1 MSSPC
6 LFGAKCV
13 NLRND
18 YHCECPPKLSGK
30 RCHYGRFCNPNP
42 CQNGG
47 LCEEGANGPICKCR
61 GFTGTYCTIDIN
73 ECLNN
78 NPCQNSGTCINSN
91 GGFHCICPPGVSGI
105 YCSEVMNKPAAG
117 VTKDFALK
125 LEEMVGIILGSL
137 FMIVFI
143 VMVYVGCRRFNH
155 VVKNNRGSNSN
166 GYHIQNEL
174 DKDSMAMQRF
184 RNSDYN
190 NREQKLNNL
199 ELAAQ
204 DSRPLIPSARPM
216 SSFMQNQH
224 ETAFSYA
231 ETVRSYGSAADELET
246 ATLPRLPHDYIQNI
260 QKPMAAVAPS
270 VCCHPNDHDQ
280 VPDVMILPM
289 QDRRNLMD
297 NYFFPNKP
305 GGKRSP
311 PRPTSFRPP
320 SRLRAAIPPS
330 VTDSPGLKGATSL
343 SSLPTSNIEDTQKYY
358 WDSFDLNGTEEPE
371 QHPRLIP
378 EVNAG
383 AEIVDNS
390 SFVSSESNENNLL
403 LMNPTKAASRVVD
416 PSRDIDTLAEDET
429 TVCLINNNN
438 NDDVISTAGT
448 EDEPQ
453 LGAVYPQAATS
464 NSLEQLLSLNEDIN
478 FADDD
483 DDDDGPEAQNSYDY
497 HLHLNNYLPQH
508 NISEASETDEQ
519 TPMLGRRENQYT
531 YQGLSAT
538 TSPNSNFPR
547 FPPSPIRMMRA
558 EADSIPDQNRFITT
572 LPEDPFRQKPVAL
585 APPTTLRLPNYN
597 NLSVMPLTSNDIMAP
612 STQSEVD
619 NLCELEDSDCETPTV
634 EMKAVSNLP
643 RVTQV

>member
-1 MSSPC
+1 M
-6 LFGAKCV
+6 
-13 NLRND
+13 
-18 YHCECPPKLSGK
+18 
-30 RCHYGRFCNPNP
+30 
-42 CQNGG
+42 
-47 LCEEGANGPICKCR
+47 
-61 GFTGTYCTIDIN
+61 
-73 ECLNN
+73 NN

-105 YCSEVMNKPAAG
+105 YCSDVMSKTSG
-117 VTKDFALK
+117 VSKDFALK
-125 LEEMVGIILGSL
+125 LEEMIGIILGSL

-143 VMVYVGCRRFNH
+143 VIIYVGCKRFKT
-155 VVKNNRGSNSN
+155 VVKNGRNSN
-166 GYHIQNEL
+166 GGTYHIQNDF
-174 DKDSMAMQRF
+174 DKDTMAMQRI

-204 DSRPLIPSARPM
+204 DSRPLIPATRPM
-216 SSFMQNQH
+216 SSFMHNQH
-224 ETAFSYA
+224 ETAFNYA

-270 VCCHPNDHDQ
+270 VCCHPSDQ
-280 VPDVMILPM
+280 IQDGGVMLLPHHSQL

-297 NYFFPNKP
+297 SYFFPTKP

-320 SRLRAAIPPS
+320 SRVRANVPAS
-330 VTDSPGLKGATSL
+330 ATDSPGLKGATSL

-371 QHPRLIP
+371 EQHPSLIP

-383 AEIVDNS
+383 TEIVDNS

-403 LMNPTKAASRVVD
+403 LMNPTKSAASRLVD
-416 PSRDIDTLAEDET
+416 PTRDIDTLPEDET
-429 TVCLINNNN
+429 TVCLISNNNG
-438 NDDVISTAGT
+438 DDVISTAGT

-483 DDDDGPEAQNSYDY
+483 DDEGHEAQNSYDY

-519 TPMLGRRENQYT
+519 TPMLGRKDNQYT

-538 TSPNSNFPR
+538 TSPNSNFNR
-547 FPPSPIRMMRA
+547 CPPSPIRIMKPD
-558 EADSIPDQNRFITT
+558 ADPTADHNRYLAT
-572 LPEDPFRQKPVAL
+572 LPEDPFRNKPVAI
-585 APPTTLRLPNYN
+585 APPNSLRLANYN
-597 NLSVMPLTSNDIMAP
+597 SLGLASTTTTMSNAD
-612 STQSEVD
+612 VD

-634 EMKAVSNLP
+634 EIKSTAVSNLP